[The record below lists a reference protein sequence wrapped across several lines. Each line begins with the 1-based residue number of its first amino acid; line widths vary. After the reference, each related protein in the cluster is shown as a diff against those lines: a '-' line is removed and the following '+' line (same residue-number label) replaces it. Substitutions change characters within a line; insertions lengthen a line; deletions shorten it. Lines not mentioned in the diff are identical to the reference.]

1 MSKKIISLGVVAV
14 VVLVLLGGGCST
26 YNSMVTAEENV
37 AQSWAAVENQYQ
49 RRADLVPNLVETVK
63 GYAKHESET
72 YETVTKARAGL
83 SDAYNAVNEAS
94 GTEASQSQDASTQY
108 LQAQDQLKSALN
120 VYVNAVKEAYPELK
134 ANEQFLNLQAQLEG
148 TENRISTERK
158 RYTEVVNEYNIKIK
172 RFPAYI
178 VANLC
183 GFDAKPQFK
192 AEEGA
197 QKAPKIE
204 F

>member
-1 MSKKIISLGVVAV
+1 
-14 VVLVLLGGGCST
+14 
-26 YNSMVTAEENV
+26 
-37 AQSWAAVENQYQ
+37 
-49 RRADLVPNLVETVK
+49 
-63 GYAKHESET
+63 
-72 YETVTKARAGL
+72 L